1 MASKPT
7 SPDSPMDEQLET
19 LTTKLLD
26 GSLLD
31 AECDLL
37 NELLREEF
45 YQAKYVEICKLHYCL
60 AQRRVSNDAL
70 STVRLI
76 SEVHGQILDSSSAPS
91 QSSEVGLANRLLAE
105 DFPEKSIPHNLYS
118 KIPWG
123 LAAAI
128 MLVVLGFLTFRGTSN
143 RPDQDSGQKVAGSQA
158 IGQSQRESPNDVG
171 SASSSIFAAR
181 VVAMSEDIAWE
192 SSAKPKDFLLR
203 LSASEWIKLARGVA
217 KIEFASGAFAVLTA
231 PGELQILGPDEALLQ
246 KGKLTG
252 ESEDGNFV
260 VQTPSAYVVDIGT
273 AFGVYVDGQD
283 KTEVVVFEGEVHV
296 RQSAESENH
305 VRLTSGMAVRVD
317 DAGISGSGQDR
328 DVPTFDRDFKGDR
341 PATLGVNEL
350 SLVDII
356 SGSVQGEYRSLGS
369 IDPDTGTWAA
379 PPWSESKGVTGKV
392 GKGRVV
398 AVDWNPWVHG
408 IFIPDHRGEYLSID
422 LEGGQVK
429 TPDCTGDAWGPVWA
443 RRRID
448 QKLDPLADRVDRDV
462 EGFWGAGTTTALLDR
477 TRWVRDGIVGLHAN
491 VGLTIDLEAIRRGWS
506 ASTKTLRGVL
516 AHLERS
522 HVSQPFH
529 PDAKA
534 TFQIYVDGELR
545 YERDK
550 FCRRDGDAIFG
561 VDILDADRFLTLLV
575 TDGGDGP
582 IYDRVILIDTLFELN
597 RNK

>member
-1 MASKPT
+1 
-7 SPDSPMDEQLET
+7 MDERLEP

-31 AECDLL
+31 SECDLL
-37 NELLREEF
+37 NELLREEAN
-45 YQAKYVEICKLHYCL
+45 QTRYVEFCKLHYCL
-60 AQRRVSNDAL
+60 SQRRVPEEAR
-70 STVRLI
+70 STIQIMSKLR
-76 SEVHGQILDSSSAPS
+76 GQIIGSSYDPL
-91 QSSEVGLANRLLAE
+91 QSSESHLAKSLLAE
-105 DFPEKSIPHNLYS
+105 DFPRNSTLQKLTSR
-118 KIPWG
+118 IPWAV
-123 LAAAI
+123 AATI
-128 MLVVLGFLTFRGTSN
+128 VFCVLGILTFRDTFHGSDPTRAS
-143 RPDQDSGQKVAGSQA
+143 KVAGSQQP
-158 IGQSQRESPNDVG
+158 GQLQEESSRNSN
-171 SASSSIFAAR
+171 SASSSVFAAR
-181 VVAMSEDIAWE
+181 VVAMSEDIAWDRT
-192 SSAKPKDFLLR
+192 AKPKDFLMR
-203 LSASEWIKLARGVA
+203 LSSGEWIKLSRGVA
-217 KIEFASGAFAVLTA
+217 KIEFVSGAFAVLTA
-231 PGELQILGPDEALLQ
+231 PGELQIIGPDEALLR

-252 ESEDGNFV
+252 KSEDGNFV

-273 AFGVYVDGQD
+273 AFGVLVDEQD

-296 RQSAESENH
+296 RRSPASENH
-305 VRLTSGMAVRVD
+305 VSLTSGMSVRVD
-317 DAGISGSGQDR
+317 ESGISSSAKDL
-328 DVPTFDRDFKGDR
+328 DATSFDYDFKGDR

-356 SGSVQGEYRSLGS
+356 SGSVQGEYRTMGS

-398 AVDWNPWVHG
+398 SVDWNPWVHG
-408 IFIPDHRGEYLSID
+408 IFIPDHRGEFLSVD

-448 QKLDPLADRVDRDV
+448 EQLDPLVGKVDRDV

-491 VGLTIDLEAIRRGWS
+491 VGLTIDLEAIRQGWS
-506 ASTKTLRGVL
+506 ASTKTLRGAL

-545 YERDK
+545 YERHK

-561 VDILDADRFLTLLV
+561 VEILDADRFLTLLV

-582 IYDRVILIDTLFELN
+582 VYDRVILIDTLFELDG
-597 RNK
+597 KE